1 MTSKLKVGL
10 IVDSQIVNKQ
20 IDNLVQ
26 LSLKS
31 DLYDITCLIIQET
44 DQHSGNLVSKIFRYI
59 IKNGF
64 NEFIRSATFKIL
76 VKIESLV
83 VKRRKAIF
91 KDFFD
96 KFNLESYDIKSLIVK
111 PNLSPR
117 GLVYRYT
124 EEDLN
129 KLKALT

>member
-10 IVDSQIVNKQ
+10 IVDSQIVSKQ
-20 IDNLVQ
+20 IDHLVQ

-64 NEFIRSATFKIL
+64 NKFIRSATFKIL

-83 VKRRKAIF
+83 ER
-91 KDFFD
+91 
-96 KFNLESYDIKSLIVK
+96 
-111 PNLSPR
+111 
-117 GLVYRYT
+117 LVQ
-124 EEDLN
+124 
-129 KLKALT
+129 K